1 MIRLIIL
8 SILICSCST
17 GFKKKSSFDET
28 VSVEKNQ
35 SSNKADINEQIDQNT
50 YGPVYEKESK
60 NLLDEKNRLPVFAL
74 DLVPSLYA
82 SLSYLA
88 LLKQLEENKIYPNI
102 INTSSFT
109 LVIAVLYAKYKS
121 VNKVEWKLFSLL
133 KKLRNTI
140 IFTPQWLSAI
150 EEFLINEF
158 EDKRIEQLKIL
169 VTTPQGKKSQK
180 LIKTGKVV
188 ETIMNSLAV
197 SKKDSYIN
205 QPHFIYRDKI
215 LELGVD
221 IYFCIN
227 ALPKKFNFYVPN
239 SFVWGLYTGIS
250 GMAHSDPSVNF
261 IGHQLLKIDKVPNM
275 SDLFGNANES
285 ATFLNDEIKNKYQNW
300 IDKNN

>member
-275 SDLFGNANES
+275 SDLFGTANES

>member
-1 MIRLIIL
+1 MIRFVVL

-17 GFKKKSSFDET
+17 GFKKNSLFDET
-28 VSVEKNQ
+28 VNVEKNQ
-35 SSNKADINEQIDQNT
+35 ISNKADINEQIDQNT
-50 YGPVYEKESK
+50 YGPVYESESK
-60 NLLDEKNRLPVFAL
+60 KSIDEKNRLPVFAL

-88 LLKQLEENKIYPNI
+88 LFKQLEENKIFPNI

-140 IFTPQWLSAI
+140 IFTSQWRRAI

-169 VTTPQGKKSQK
+169 VTTPRGKNSQK

-188 ETIMNSLAV
+188 DVIMNSLVV
-197 SKKDSYIN
+197 SKKENYIN
-205 QPHFIYRDKI
+205 QPHFIYREKI

-221 IYFCIN
+221 LYFCLN

-239 SFVWGLYTGIS
+239 SYVWSLYTRIS
-250 GMAHSDPSVNF
+250 GMAHSDSSVNF

-275 SDLFGNANES
+275 SDLFGTANES
-285 ATFLNDEIKNKYQNW
+285 ATFLNDEIKNIYQNW